1 MTSTRTAC
9 TAMLAAFVHC
19 ACQKQRFPVVHHTIV
34 YHSDVHA
41 YLAAVAVC
49 SAAVASSSFCSSL
62 LNSCDRK
69 GAGATRAKAA
79 AAPHTANTCARVYQY
94 IAAVVMI
101 VHALHESAT
110 YSSTVYKPCTARLI
124 SMVLRGLLWYRTHAN
139 VRPVCCCDHA
149 LGSSS
154 CQ

>member
-1 MTSTRTAC
+1 
-9 TAMLAAFVHC
+9 MLATLVHC
-19 ACQKQRFPVVHHTIV
+19 ACQKQRFQVVHHTIV
-34 YHSDVHA
+34 YNSDVHT
-41 YLAAVAVC
+41 YLAAEAVC

-69 GAGATRAKAA
+69 GVGATRAKAA
-79 AAPHTANTCARVYQY
+79 AAPHTANTCAAAYQY
-94 IAAVVMI
+94 IAAGVTI
-101 VHALHESAT
+101 VRALYTSAKC
-110 YSSTVYKPCTARLI
+110 SNVVYKGCTAKEF
-124 SMVLRGLLWYRTHAN
+124 SMTLRELLWYCMHAN